1 MASFAFCK
9 IHHRI
14 TGGITEQL
22 ARQTIGLYS
31 GVNDINEMAYSR
43 SNLITR
49 GIFHTT
55 WSLEQPQ
62 SLLTGQVLKDYETV
76 SQKL

>member
-1 MASFAFCK
+1 
-9 IHHRI
+9 
-14 TGGITEQL
+14 
-22 ARQTIGLYS
+22 
-31 GVNDINEMAYSR
+31 MAYSR

-76 SQKL
+76 SQKLWFINVTLVAYFYYLKRQLRTPILWI